1 VARSVAQQEGDH
13 QPMPIDAPASNGF
26 PALWAGIDPRLR
38 VRDPRLLE
46 LHRYWNDIRGDR
58 PMPRRADIHPED
70 IRTLLPNVVLIDVQ
84 PDPLRLRYRLI
95 GTEITRTMQR
105 DSTGKYYDEI
115 YAPDLLADIY
125 KTFRYLIAH
134 KAPIRTFGTAFY
146 PDKNYY
152 SYETLNLP
160 LGDDGA
166 TINMVLGML
175 VFHLGAPT

>member
-1 VARSVAQQEGDH
+1 
-13 QPMPIDAPASNGF
+13 MPNDVPELKEF
-26 PALWAGIDPRLR
+26 PALWAEMDPRLS

-46 LHRYWNDIRGDR
+46 LRRYWDEIRGDR
-58 PMPRRADIHPED
+58 PMPRRADIRPED
-70 IRTLLPNVVLIDVQ
+70 IRTLLPNIVLIDVQ
-84 PDPLRLRYRLI
+84 PEPLRLRYRLI

-115 YAPDLLADIY
+115 YSPDLLAEIY
-125 KTFRYLIAH
+125 RTFRQVIAR
-134 KAPIRTFGTAFY
+134 KAPLRTFGTAFY

-160 LGDDGA
+160 LSEDGT

-175 VFHLGAPT
+175 VFHLGAPA